1 MNPNPPDDPSQR
13 SPGAAAVGAGL
24 ALLAVVLIS
33 VNLRPGASSLGPV
46 LAEVR
51 DGLGMSPG
59 TAGLVTALPGLCFGA
74 FGALAVGL
82 ARRAGM
88 TVGISLGLAA
98 VVVGLL
104 VRAATSSTV
113 VFLLA
118 TGLALGGM
126 ALGNVLVPAWIK
138 RHAHDGGVRLMTFYS
153 SGLTLGGAVA
163 AALSAPVSD
172 ASPLGWRAALGVW
185 GVVAVGALVPWVLI
199 ARREH
204 GDPADHRAGTSGD
217 GPVSLWRSPTAVAL
231 TALFGIQAMN
241 AYVQFGWLPQIYRDA
256 GLSATYAGVLMS
268 LLTSLGIIGGLMMP
282 TVIARSRT
290 LAPWMVG
297 FGLLV
302 VAGYAGLLLAPS
314 QVPWLWAVV
323 LGLSGFAFPT
333 AIALITAR
341 SRDPRVTARLSGFV
355 QPVGY
360 VLAAVGP
367 FAVGLIRDLT
377 EGWTLV
383 LVLLMASGVAMTLAG
398 LRVSTHVYVDDE
410 LERA

>member
-1 MNPNPPDDPSQR
+1 MKPNPPDDPSQR

-46 LAEVR
+46 LEEVR

-113 VFLLA
+113 LFLLA

-268 LLTSLGIIGGLMMP
+268 LLTSLGIMGGLMMP

-290 LAPWMVG
+290 LAPWMVA

-302 VAGYAGLLLAPS
+302 VAG
-314 QVPWLWAVV
+314 
-323 LGLSGFAFPT
+323 
-333 AIALITAR
+333 
-341 SRDPRVTARLSGFV
+341 
-355 QPVGY
+355 
-360 VLAAVGP
+360 
-367 FAVGLIRDLT
+367 
-377 EGWTLV
+377 
-383 LVLLMASGVAMTLAG
+383 
-398 LRVSTHVYVDDE
+398 
-410 LERA
+410 